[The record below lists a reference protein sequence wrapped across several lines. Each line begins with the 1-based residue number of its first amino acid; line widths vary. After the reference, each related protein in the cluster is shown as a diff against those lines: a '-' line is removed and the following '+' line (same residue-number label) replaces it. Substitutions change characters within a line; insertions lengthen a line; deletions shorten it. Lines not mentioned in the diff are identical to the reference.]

1 MKYVTIEQWISYG
14 GSKITHAQV
23 ITKDGDSFTVKSEV
37 MDMDDLAAYYENRS
51 PDDIFEYRIESG
63 NMLVSDVSTAKVKI
77 PKELPIEKI
86 AYYQKPLESSI
97 YHLFQRLMNDNAF
110 LVAPEGIDNLDNIED
125 YIIEFIPKYSLS
137 TMSVYIPIPVNLY
150 WKSIKL
156 IYAEGSQLKTNSF
169 LFRIPKVKSD
179 KYDYEFVAE
188 MSLAKQDYVIMRY
201 NGENSLYVYDPTKVR
216 LFESLLNRYVFRSAQ
231 LKNMLNAISFL
242 KRLRCKEMK
251 TVEYKHSSKT
261 KTMSVTQ
268 DRNISFECTV
278 KDVTKNELMAICDD
292 LVLGYKSLVESGASE
307 QELRKHILDATRG
320 IFDYTVYHLLIDIY
334 NKTDGLRDVA
344 LVFNLCKEALDH
356 YGKMKAEVDAF
367 IYAYRVNYFSFNTM
381 FLKDGYIF
389 SGGGVPSKTRFRR
402 MMEG

>member
-1 MKYVTIEQWISYG
+1 
-14 GSKITHAQV
+14 
-23 ITKDGDSFTVKSEV
+23 
-37 MDMDDLAAYYENRS
+37 
-51 PDDIFEYRIESG
+51 
-63 NMLVSDVSTAKVKI
+63 
-77 PKELPIEKI
+77 
-86 AYYQKPLESSI
+86 
-97 YHLFQRLMNDNAF
+97 
-110 LVAPEGIDNLDNIED
+110 
-125 YIIEFIPKYSLS
+125 
-137 TMSVYIPIPVNLY
+137 
-150 WKSIKL
+150 
-156 IYAEGSQLKTNSF
+156 
-169 LFRIPKVKSD
+169 
-179 KYDYEFVAE
+179 
-188 MSLAKQDYVIMRY
+188 
-201 NGENSLYVYDPTKVR
+201 
-216 LFESLLNRYVFRSAQ
+216 
-231 LKNMLNAISFL
+231 
-242 KRLRCKEMK
+242 MK

-261 KTMSVTQ
+261 KTMSITQ

-389 SGGGVPSKTRFRR
+389 SGGGAPSKTRFRR

>member
-169 LFRIPKVKSD
+169 LFRIPKVKAD
-179 KYDYEFVAE
+179 KYNYEFVAE

-216 LFESLLNRYVFRSAQ
+216 LFESLLNRYVFRSSSVKEYVKCN
-231 LKNMLNAISFL
+231 LFL
-242 KRLRCKEMK
+242 KTFK
-251 TVEYKHSSKT
+251 V
-261 KTMSVTQ
+261 
-268 DRNISFECTV
+268 
-278 KDVTKNELMAICDD
+278 
-292 LVLGYKSLVESGASE
+292 
-307 QELRKHILDATRG
+307 
-320 IFDYTVYHLLIDIY
+320 
-334 NKTDGLRDVA
+334 
-344 LVFNLCKEALDH
+344 
-356 YGKMKAEVDAF
+356 
-367 IYAYRVNYFSFNTM
+367 
-381 FLKDGYIF
+381 
-389 SGGGVPSKTRFRR
+389 
-402 MMEG
+402 